1 MRLQFEVTGPAGVA
15 AAILSARHDLVLT
28 LPDPRLLGSG
38 SGVDVIAA
46 TQVARRGVPV
56 RALVTRAGRGP
67 RDGRPAPAPDLG
79 RPGIAVRTTT
89 DALPR
94 MSIVDRALI
103 VIASGEA
110 GYDDGALIGRDQPL
124 ARRLLGVLGVFGAA
138 EAGPGAGP
146 GEELEPLE
154 REVLRRLTSG
164 CTDEAAARELGLAVR
179 TYRRVVARVMVRLGA
194 RSRFQAGFLAASGGW
209 I

>member
-1 MRLQFEVTGPAGVA
+1 
-15 AAILSARHDLVLT
+15 
-28 LPDPRLLGSG
+28 
-38 SGVDVIAA
+38 
-46 TQVARRGVPV
+46 
-56 RALVTRAGRGP
+56 
-67 RDGRPAPAPDLG
+67 
-79 RPGIAVRTTT
+79 
-89 DALPR
+89 
-94 MSIVDRALI
+94 

-138 EAGPGAGP
+138 EGGPGAGP
-146 GEELEPLE
+146 GEQLEPLE

-164 CTDEAAARELGLAVR
+164 STDEAAARELGLAVR